1 MFDSAQANRISAA
14 SRRPGPAGL
23 DDRRVIRLPAPPRPR
38 PAALDPRLGPPP
50 GFSDLDNL
58 GVRQRTGYADPERQ
72 LWCAVIIHT
81 LYEAA
86 GRVAYAE
93 RGEHERV
100 RREAVAW
107 FEEGG
112 EDFGEVCDMAGLPPT
127 AVRDN
132 ALKVI
137 NGGRLPRMRIPKAG

>member
-1 MFDSAQANRISAA
+1 MFDSAQAKRISGA
-14 SRRPGPAGL
+14 SRRPAAANL
-23 DDRRVIRLPAPPRPR
+23 DDRRVIRLPTPAPPR
-38 PAALDPRLGPPP
+38 PAALDQPP
-50 GFSDLDNL
+50 GFSELDGL
-58 GVRQRTGYADPERQ
+58 TTKQRTGYADPERQ

-86 GRVAYAE
+86 GRIAYAE

-132 ALKVI
+132 ALRVI